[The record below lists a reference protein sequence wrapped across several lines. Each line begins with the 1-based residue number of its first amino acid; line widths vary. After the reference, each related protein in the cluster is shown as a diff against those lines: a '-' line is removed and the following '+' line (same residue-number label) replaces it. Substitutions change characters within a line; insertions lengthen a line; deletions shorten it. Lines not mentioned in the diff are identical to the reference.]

1 VGSISTKR
9 YILII
14 SLIILL
20 FFVYKVS
27 IYNFI
32 YNLLLNM
39 LELEY
44 VLTQL
49 RDEIKFAVAARA
61 KELKKF
67 WGVPSL
73 NLKGDKST
81 VKYLFQCLRGG
92 YSFPKYRLRPRTSPL
107 TN

>member
-49 RDEIKFAVAARA
+49 RDEIKLAVAARA

-67 WGVPSL
+67 WGVP
-73 NLKGDKST
+73 
-81 VKYLFQCLRGG
+81 
-92 YSFPKYRLRPRTSPL
+92 RLDPYCKIIQSPIPL
-107 TN
+107 GC